1 MECLVQHAHCYNILD
16 VTELN
21 ADPSGQA
28 VGGQLV
34 VDSSHTYSDLDELIV
49 NHVQAM
55 ARRVEELMAHEKY
68 KHGSE
73 DELRMNFP
81 PVRFSGDLF
90 IRFRFILEKL
100 FES

>member
-1 MECLVQHAHCYNILD
+1 MTCWSHLFLGIIELSLD

-21 ADPSGQA
+21 ADPTGQT

-34 VDSSHTYSDLDELIV
+34 VDPTHTYADLDELIV

-55 ARRVEELMAHEKY
+55 ARRVEELMAHEKF

-73 DELRMNFP
+73 DELRE
-81 PVRFSGDLF
+81 
-90 IRFRFILEKL
+90 FRFHTQFPLV
-100 FES
+100 